1 MPENQYMPEN
11 QDMSGATSCSPEL
24 FIEIGMKLIM
34 ESCSTNEKV
43 DCELIGMRC
52 GEYLVLRILKDNYS
66 DEFHIK
72 KTPITVKCTCAGCVF
87 GFSSRII
94 QYIDSP
100 DKLFFV
106 KDHRTI
112 ESQNVRIKKRFPCF
126 VPVHLLLGETVIQ
139 AHVDNISIEGCHCF
153 VIDDFL
159 NNSFKMYSLV
169 SIQFS
174 SKLSIEGEV
183 RFIKRKFSQHH
194 LGISFTDIDD
204 DTKRKLMELIPILK
218 EN

>member
-1 MPENQYMPEN
+1 MDNAKTLSNGLLSMK
-11 QDMSGATSCSPEL
+11 
-24 FIEIGMKLIM
+24 IIGMKLIM
-34 ESCSTNEKV
+34 ESCSTNEKA
-43 DCELIGMRC
+43 DCEVIGMRC
-52 GEYLVLRILKDNYS
+52 RKYLILRILKDNYS

-72 KTPITVKCTCAGCVF
+72 ETSITVTSNTTYPGCVISF
-87 GFSSRII
+87 PSRII
-94 QYIDSP
+94 QHISSP

-106 KDHRTI
+106 EYRQAVEPKPLEENPDQRHG
-112 ESQNVRIKKRFPCF
+112 NRIRCF
-126 VPVHLLLGETVIQ
+126 VPVHLLSGETVIK
-139 AHVDNISIEGCHCF
+139 ALVDNISIEGCHCF

-183 RFIKRKFSQHH
+183 RFIKRKFLQHH

-204 DTKRKLMELIPILK
+204 DTKRKLMELIPSLRF
-218 EN
+218 